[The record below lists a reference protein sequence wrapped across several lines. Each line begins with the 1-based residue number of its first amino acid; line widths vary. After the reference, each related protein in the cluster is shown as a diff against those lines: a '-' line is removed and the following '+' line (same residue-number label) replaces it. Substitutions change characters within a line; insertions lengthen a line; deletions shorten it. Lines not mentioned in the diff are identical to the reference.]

1 MEPSS
6 EAQEHKLPLRNE
18 TAVPTQT
25 EKRRLERARTDQL
38 LYVELGTGNGGILLN
53 VSEEGCGVLAIAP
66 MWDDKPHFTFA
77 IGGGRQIQGD
87 AQVAWVDKSRKM
99 GGLRFVDPCTVFRE
113 QIRAWLA
120 DPKIPEVAQPPPEP
134 SPETNI
140 LAPAH
145 APVESPEKR
154 RRKQLR
160 EEARAKLE
168 FAQQLAD
175 NRKGGAPSETQP
187 DKQFQF
193 GEATSALVN
202 TLQDTLENVSLPGPN
217 QGSGVH
223 TLSYAW
229 PSEPIKLPPQV
240 REKAYPRRHHAD
252 RSLLKGVVAIV
263 LGAAIAALAVAYHQQ
278 AGQALMRL
286 GTSLA
291 GKPQEIAPTG
301 NTNGGAA
308 AVGSAPEASP
318 APAQV
323 EPAFTSEPEPLDT
336 AGDKST
342 DTTSEA
348 REQEVVPP
356 QPKPQSKGEL
366 LTSPVPQK
374 PTPVP
379 KQVARENK
387 ESHATAEQVQALW
400 SEVEAGDV
408 SAEVALGELY
418 AQGNGVP
425 KSCGQA
431 RMLLNS
437 AAKKGN
443 DQAKQKLDQLADAGC
458 P

>member
-6 EAQEHKLPLRNE
+6 EAQEHKLPLLNE
-18 TAVPTQT
+18 TAAPTQT

-53 VSEEGCGVLAIAP
+53 VSEERCGVLAIAP

-99 GGLRFVDPCTVFRE
+99 GGLRFVDPSTAFRE

-168 FAQQLAD
+168 FAQQLSD
-175 NRKGGAPSETQP
+175 NRKAGAPSETQP

-193 GEATSALVN
+193 GEATSALAN

-240 REKAYPRRHHAD
+240 REKAHPRRHHAD

-291 GKPQEIAPTG
+291 GKPP
-301 NTNGGAA
+301 NTKGGPA

-318 APAQV
+318 APAEV
-323 EPAFTSEPEPLDT
+323 EPAFTSDTAERKPEPLDT

-356 QPKPQSKGEL
+356 QPKPQSKEEL

-443 DQAKQKLDQLADAGC
+443 DQAGC

>member
-6 EAQEHKLPLRNE
+6 EAQEHKLPLLNE
-18 TAVPTQT
+18 TAAPTQT

-99 GGLRFVDPCTVFRE
+99 GGLRFVDPSTAFRE

-168 FAQQLAD
+168 FAQQLSD
-175 NRKGGAPSETQP
+175 NRKAGAPSETQP

-193 GEATSALVN
+193 GEATSALAN

-240 REKAYPRRHHAD
+240 REKAHPRRHHAD

-291 GKPQEIAPTG
+291 GKPQEIAPMG

-323 EPAFTSEPEPLDT
+323 EPAFTSDTAERKPEPLDT

-356 QPKPQSKGEL
+356 QPKPQSKEEL

-443 DQAKQKLDQLADAGC
+443 DQAGC